1 VQLLR
6 VADVGGALGCSRPGQ
21 ITVLNSLTPA
31 DTVSVLVHELAHEL
45 IHQRG
50 DRPAS
55 KTVRETEAEAVAFIV
70 STAIGVNPS
79 VAAADYIQ
87 LYAGNAETL
96 RQSLERIQGTARQI
110 LRSLPLFEAG
120 TDGDRLHTGSSADR
134 SSTENIHH

>member
-6 VADVGGALGCSRPGQ
+6 VADLDGALGCSRPGQ

-70 STAIGVNPS
+70 STAIGVHPS

-120 TDGDRLHTGSSADR
+120 TDGDHLPTGSAADR
-134 SSTENIHH
+134 SSTENIHP